1 MIRRRLVLVLHL
13 FGEARTEGR
22 RWPAA
27 AKAAAIDAACSANCA
42 PSERLVRLHDPP
54 YDLGHGA
61 LRTSSSPPGEVRLLD
76 VDIDVGGSG
85 IPPYHRVQYD
95 FLGLLDVTS
104 EYCGET
110 SEYNAVRGRR
120 RRRVVVVVVDVVVV
134 AVRSSRSGAAAHGP
148 HEAFRYLEVRVR
160 RAFHDLKDGV
170 KIVGRARRRTIVVGA
185 SVVVVVVGGMT
196 LSNGGGRQ

>member
-27 AKAAAIDAACSANCA
+27 AEAATIDAACSANCA
-42 PSERLVRLHDPP
+42 SDSASSERLVRLHDPP

-61 LRTSSSPPGEVRLLD
+61 LRTSSSPPGRERLL
-76 VDIDVGGSG
+76 VVGDGG
-85 IPPYHRVQYD
+85 IPPYYRVQYD
-95 FLGLLDVTS
+95 LLGLLDVTS